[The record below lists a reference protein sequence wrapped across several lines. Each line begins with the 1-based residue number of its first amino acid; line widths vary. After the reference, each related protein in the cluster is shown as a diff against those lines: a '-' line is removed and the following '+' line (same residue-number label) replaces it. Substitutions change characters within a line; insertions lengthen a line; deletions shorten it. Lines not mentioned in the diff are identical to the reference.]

1 MKGGK
6 YMDNMLFL
14 YNRQPW
20 KTASFYNNN
29 YSNNPVRSSYKNL
42 VTMNQTQPSVI
53 NSPPLYYS
61 VDVTVELAKSLEGK
75 YFVGVAENIEFG
87 NATNAW
93 ARLYNPPDS
102 GVNLFV
108 NVWTVSDV
116 TSSPV
121 RVQIY
126 FNSTPPGLIQESFDV
141 SPSNTAINPLPQ
153 PKVKL
158 EYAIATKGFPTGG
171 VRTFGRSG
179 PAGVTIA
186 SEENGKFIFPPGGS
200 FLVFLGNPETPTM
213 LASGRIAF
221 GWWEEPIQ
229 Q

>member
-1 MKGGK
+1 
-6 YMDNMLFL
+6 MDNTRYLN
-14 YNRQPW
+14 YQKPW
-20 KTASFYNNN
+20 QTASFYNNN
-29 YSNNPVRSSYKNL
+29 NVSYPANNAQVL
-42 VTMNQTQPSVI
+42 VAANQIQQPANNTQ
-53 NSPPLYYS
+53 LYYF
-61 VDVTVELAKSLEGK
+61 VDIPVELAKSLEGK
-75 YFVGVAENIEFG
+75 YFVGVAEDIEFG

-102 GVNLFV
+102 GVNMFV

-116 TSSPV
+116 VSSPI

-126 FNSTPPGLIQESFDV
+126 FNSTPPGIIQESTNV
-141 SPSNTAINPLPQ
+141 SPANTAIIPLPQ

-158 EYAIATKGFPTGG
+158 EYAIAVRGLPTGG
-171 VRTFGRSG
+171 IKTFGRSG
-179 PAGVTIA
+179 PAAVTIN

-200 FLVFLGNPETPTM
+200 FLVFIGNPETPTR